1 MNNLQTLLIVDDS
14 QLNRELLME
23 ILGTDYRY
31 LQAEDGQQA
40 IDILRGNP
48 AVDLMLLD
56 MVMPGLDGCGVLEI
70 MQRYH
75 WLDEIPVIVISADQS
90 DAFMDRAYSLGATD
104 YIHRPFHTLVV
115 RRRIENTLMLYAK
128 QRRLTS
134 LVSQQVLDKEKLS
147 SMLLGIFGSVVEAH
161 NGENNQHILRVRTIT
176 EALLHQL
183 AKETPRYRLTEEEI
197 IRIGMASA
205 LHDIGKSRVPEA
217 ILKKPGPLTAEERAI
232 METHTTVGAAIIK
245 DLPAWQDDPLVKTAY
260 DICRWHHE
268 RWDGNGYPDHLKG
281 EAIPISAQAVS
292 LADVYSALTAQR
304 PYKPALSHET
314 AIQMIRDGKCGS
326 FNPLLLKCLT
336 DISPQ
341 LVSQRDLMLGDRDD
355 VQDSLRLSN
364 ELLKIDGEDNI
375 LPGGKSLLQQTL
387 EAEREKTAFYAAQCG
402 GVQFDYNIPSR
413 QVRVVDWFQPPDSRE
428 RTFSIDAPD
437 LQDLMSLEDLHKL
450 WTLAKEATP
459 EDPERSMDVYLTVR
473 LTRCLFRLT
482 ARVIWSHGA
491 DPQPLSVIVQFSDL
505 KGEAVRRGTLS
516 LRTQGDAF
524 NIVSTTLREL
534 KDVFDIVRLVDPA
547 NNCVLRLNEDGSL
560 SPGGACTSI
569 WGRDEVCKNCISAKA
584 MKLKTRLCRLE
595 FTETD
600 IFHVT
605 AQYVEL
611 NGQPCVLELISKI
624 DNGRWLDS
632 GDKRLLLENAQAP
645 SDDSAQTDT
654 LTGVR
659 SRYYL
664 EQTLGGQVEVD
675 GVALIDADLFK
686 SVNDTY
692 GHQAGDAALRT
703 IASVISSCVR
713 SSDILIRYGGDEF
726 LLLFPRIP
734 KATFQLRL
742 EQIRKAVSAVS
753 VPDYPELRLS
763 VTVGGAY
770 GVKPLDEAIRQADR
784 QMYRRKAQRAQP

>member
-1 MNNLQTLLIVDDS
+1 M
-14 QLNRELLME
+14 
-23 ILGTDYRY
+23 
-31 LQAEDGQQA
+31 
-40 IDILRGNP
+40 
-48 AVDLMLLD
+48 
-56 MVMPGLDGCGVLEI
+56 
-70 MQRYH
+70 
-75 WLDEIPVIVISADQS
+75 
-90 DAFMDRAYSLGATD
+90 
-104 YIHRPFHTLVV
+104 
-115 RRRIENTLMLYAK
+115 
-128 QRRLTS
+128 
-134 LVSQQVLDKEKLS
+134 
-147 SMLLGIFGSVVEAH
+147 
-161 NGENNQHILRVRTIT
+161 
-176 EALLHQL
+176 
-183 AKETPRYRLTEEEI
+183 
-197 IRIGMASA
+197 
-205 LHDIGKSRVPEA
+205 
-217 ILKKPGPLTAEERAI
+217 
-232 METHTTVGAAIIK
+232 
-245 DLPAWQDDPLVKTAY
+245 
-260 DICRWHHE
+260 
-268 RWDGNGYPDHLKG
+268 
-281 EAIPISAQAVS
+281 
-292 LADVYSALTAQR
+292 YSALTAQR

-375 LPGGKSLLQQTL
+375 LPGGKPLLQQTL

-450 WTLAKEATP
+450 RTLAKEATP

-473 LTRCLFRLT
+473 LTRCLFHLT

-560 SPGGACTSI
+560 SPGGACTSV

-632 GDKRLLLENAQAP
+632 GDKRLLLENAQTP

-742 EQIRKAVSAVS
+742 EQICKAVSAVS